1 MTSPLPTP
9 AQRAGLIDTIRAVAA
24 SFFGVRSRS
33 RHEQDMARLD
43 PRAVIATG
51 IVLAGVFVLALV
63 LIVRMVVPS

>member
-1 MTSPLPTP
+1 MTAPVQSP
-9 AQRAGLIDTIRAVAA
+9 AARAGLIETIKAVGA

-43 PRAVIATG
+43 PRVVIATG